1 MSDQGDFYDILH
13 DGVRLTLPRV
23 TSILKII
30 DKSGPM
36 MGWAI
41 NTTKAEIRA
50 ALEDVLTQPGE
61 LTPQGV
67 WDRVAKAM
75 IGQRATF
82 RARDEAANIGRAAHA
97 MIQWHTQR
105 MLGQAS
111 GPEPSG
117 PEGAERAVVA
127 WMDWARD
134 VNFTPLHTE
143 LLVYC
148 PACATAGTLDAIAKV
163 EGAVTLVDYKTG
175 KAVYDEAHL
184 QVCAY
189 RHLAKRGGIA
199 VERALILRLPK
210 LESDPT
216 FDPVP
221 AVDIPYGWFRHV
233 RGAWAWKQRMQ
244 HEPTGSVQM
253 TKCDVEA
260 T

>member
-1 MSDQGDFYDILH
+1 MSAQGDFYDILH

-23 TSILKII
+23 TSVLKII

-75 IGQRATF
+75 VGQRATF

-105 MLGQAS
+105 MLGQAV

-117 PEGAERAVVA
+117 PEGAERAGVA

-148 PACATAGTLDAIAKV
+148 PACATAGTLDVIAKV
-163 EGAVTLVDYKTG
+163 EGAATLVDYKTG
-175 KAVYDEAHL
+175 KAVYDEHHL
-184 QVCAY
+184 QVRVY
-189 RHLAKRGGIA
+189 EHMAKRAGIA
-199 VERALILRLPK
+199 VDRTLLLRLPK
-210 LESDPT
+210 VSSDPD
-216 FDPVP
+216 FEPVP
-221 AVDIPYGWFRHV
+221 AVDIPYRYWISV
-233 RGAWAWKQRMQ
+233 RRAWEWKQLMQ
-244 HEPTGSVQM
+244 HEPTGSVKM
-253 TKCDVEA
+253 TKCEVEG
-260 T
+260 